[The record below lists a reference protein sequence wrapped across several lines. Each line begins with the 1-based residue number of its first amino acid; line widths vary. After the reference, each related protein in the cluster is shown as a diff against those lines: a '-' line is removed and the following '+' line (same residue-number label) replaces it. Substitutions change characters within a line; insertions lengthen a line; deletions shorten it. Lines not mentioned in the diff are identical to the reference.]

1 MPKDNPK
8 DNSDADSPG
17 EKNDAGRGKVYEFF
31 KISLPFL
38 WTVVVGGLLTTGATW
53 YYNAKAIRH
62 QELLDRRKEMVAVF
76 YGIVNTCDLRS
87 AYARRLLVGYEQGS
101 DKVESKRNDEA
112 APGPS
117 PPTPSPAAGSIVSPA
132 DTSIAPTVEDTI
144 EKRWADYE
152 KMIIYWKDNVYLN
165 QVRYE
170 HYFLNDSG
178 DGMFGKENSV
188 ESQLDAIDKKLR
200 EIKSNSEKNTDT
212 LFKANQSLDKVDE
225 DIKSINL
232 KMLASIDPTP
242 TSSDSPAP
250 SPSR

>member
-1 MPKDNPK
+1 MPK

-17 EKNDAGRGKVYEFF
+17 EKNDDSRGKVYEFF
-31 KISLPFL
+31 KISLPFV
-38 WTVVVGGLLTTGATW
+38 WTVVIGAALTTGATN
-53 YYNAKAIRH
+53 YYNAKAIKH

-87 AYARRLLVGYEQGS
+87 AYARRLLEGYEQGL
-101 DKVESKRNDEA
+101 DKVEGKENDEA
-112 APGPS
+112 THGPS
-117 PPTPSPAAGSIVSPA
+117 PPAPSPAAGSIVSPA
-132 DTSIAPTVEDTI
+132 NTSIALTVEDTI

-152 KMIIYWKDNVYLN
+152 KMIIYWKDNSYLN

-170 HYFLNDSG
+170 HYFLDDSR

-200 EIKSNSEKNTDT
+200 EIKSNPEKNNADT
-212 LFKANQSLDKVDE
+212 LFTANQSLDKVDE

-242 TSSDSPAP
+242 MPSESSESPAP
-250 SPSR
+250 GPSR